1 MVYDSSF
8 LLAVKDR
15 VTEKLKTLGAFIDD
29 ELPDYIMVMVANQKN
44 ESSMAKDLQ
53 LFLGEHTKKFTEWL
67 HNMLENMKSSGRDS
81 SDSRKE
87 SETTRSTRQKSGRR
101 KATRPHSPDSQDDS
115 PSKSLNR
122 SRSRSPLER
131 VKRRKY
137 SSSSREPHGDS
148 DVVSTKVS
156 DDLRKSEDNGGYH
169 VKEERKVM
177 STSSLSRKPNH
188 ENEKVASH
196 LSDETS
202 LKSVVEVKNSDSH
215 KQTKKR
221 LEYPQPSSL
230 LLKRAVNEAKES
242 TLTSE
247 SIPAKRK
254 PISRPVA
261 CSDVSSS
268 SQPDSTRFFITLSG
282 TESNP
287 VETTTSSHRRN
298 NISKLSRLQSVE
310 CSSGGGGGDIDA
322 LDNRKMRLLSRIVNS
337 SSIRRD
343 GRLSAKQRLG
353 PVIQQPKRTRITSIS
368 RNEEKII
375 YNSGND
381 IDDYLDGGDYVEL
394 ACDDIDDNAFVD
406 DIVDERNFLSRNK
419 MTIGERLSL
428 KKPPLVVSLNETDEE
443 EDIANHHHHHVADKG
458 LHKKIVL
465 QKSEENTQNA
475 TDPNTEAGDQQ
486 NIPSSLERC
495 KFWPNCRNGTSC
507 QYIHPSEPCQ
517 LFPRCKFGTTC
528 TFIHPPCRYGAA
540 CARADCPFTHS
551 AKRVLPVVSANPA
564 QIVCRFQ
571 GRCTNPLCQFYH
583 PPVVVQPSPLV
594 IRQPVAPMFAGPIPC
609 RFGSAC
615 TNRAKCPFLH
625 SDLPSVDQLKWIAP
639 SKKQQQISN
648 SVSADDNSP
657 NKVNKPMMTTTT
669 VKAA

>member
-1 MVYDSSF
+1 
-8 LLAVKDR
+8 
-15 VTEKLKTLGAFIDD
+15 
-29 ELPDYIMVMVANQKN
+29 
-44 ESSMAKDLQ
+44 
-53 LFLGEHTKKFTEWL
+53 
-67 HNMLENMKSSGRDS
+67 MLENMKSSGRDS

-87 SETTRSTRQKSGRR
+87 SETTRSSRQKSGRR
-101 KATRPHSPDSQDDS
+101 KTARPHSPDSQDDS

-148 DVVSTKVS
+148 DVVSTKVP
-156 DDLRKSEDNGGYH
+156 DDLRKSEDNNGYH
-169 VKEERKVM
+169 IKEERKVM

-196 LSDETS
+196 LPDEIS

-247 SIPAKRK
+247 SIPTKRK

-287 VETTTSSHRRN
+287 VETTTSANRRN
-298 NISKLSRLQSVE
+298 TSKLGRLQRVE
-310 CSSGGGGGDIDA
+310 YSSSGDIDA
-322 LDNRKMRLLSRIVNS
+322 LDNRKIRLSSRLVNS

-343 GRLSAKQRLG
+343 GRISVKQRLG
-353 PVIQQPKRTRITSIS
+353 PVIQPPKRTRITSIS

-381 IDDYLDGGDYVEL
+381 IDDYLDGDYVEL
-394 ACDDIDDNAFVD
+394 ACDDVDDNAFVD
-406 DIVDERNFLSRNK
+406 DIVDESNFISRHK
-419 MTIGERLSL
+419 MTLSERLSQ
-428 KKPPLVVSLNETDEE
+428 KNPPLVVNLNETDED
-443 EDIANHHHHHVADKG
+443 EDIANHHVSEKG
-458 LHKKIVL
+458 RPKKIVL
-465 QKSEENTQNA
+465 EKCKEKTQNA
-475 TDPNTEAGDQQ
+475 TDSTTEAGDQP

-517 LFPRCKFGTTC
+517 LFPRCKFGATC

-540 CARADCPFTHS
+540 CARPDCPFTHS

-583 PPVVVQPSPLV
+583 PPPVVVQPSPLV

-639 SKKQQQISN
+639 SKKQQQQTSN
-648 SVSADDNSP
+648 TVSAVENSP
-657 NKVNKPMMTTTT
+657 DKVNKPLVTTV